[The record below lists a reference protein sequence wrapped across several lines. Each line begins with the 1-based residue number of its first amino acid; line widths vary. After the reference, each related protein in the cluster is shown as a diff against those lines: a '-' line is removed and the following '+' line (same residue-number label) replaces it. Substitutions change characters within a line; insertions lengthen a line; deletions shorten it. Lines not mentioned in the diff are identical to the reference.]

1 MRRAPERRVTLAD
14 VARTAGTSEATASRA
29 LKDDPRIGEATRAA
43 VHAAAQKLGYVPN
56 AAARSLRA
64 KRTHILGL
72 LVRDL
77 ADPVH
82 GKVAAGFE
90 EAAAGQGYAVF
101 IMTGSHDR
109 EREQRALTAFVEHR
123 ADGIVV
129 ASCVSDPGE
138 VLARVPAERVVF
150 VQPDYPGLA
159 RGEDPPARGVLRT
172 DDAAGFVATVEHLV
186 DRGYRRIAY
195 VGPGSEAADTIRR
208 AATAAALEHVS
219 RGPIR
224 FFDAGTDGWRDAS
237 MVAREIAADPP
248 EALVCYDDKLALA
261 VLDALRSTSL
271 VVPDDMAVTGFDGI
285 PAAHQSWPRLT
296 TVEVPS
302 VEVGRRAVEML
313 MASTREGRMPA
324 SEVMPVRFVVGD
336 STPPRTSQ
344 IAGRPVSA
352 VASASPGS
360 TS

>member
-1 MRRAPERRVTLAD
+1 
-14 VARTAGTSEATASRA
+14 
-29 LKDDPRIGEATRAA
+29 
-43 VHAAAQKLGYVPN
+43 
-56 AAARSLRA
+56 
-64 KRTHILGL
+64 
-72 LVRDL
+72 
-77 ADPVH
+77 
-82 GKVAAGFE
+82 
-90 EAAAGQGYAVF
+90 
-101 IMTGSHDR
+101 
-109 EREQRALTAFVEHR
+109 
-123 ADGIVV
+123 
-129 ASCVSDPGE
+129 
-138 VLARVPAERVVF
+138 
-150 VQPDYPGLA
+150 
-159 RGEDPPARGVLRT
+159 
-172 DDAAGFVATVEHLV
+172 
-186 DRGYRRIAY
+186 
-195 VGPGSEAADTIRR
+195 
-208 AATAAALEHVS
+208 
-219 RGPIR
+219 
-224 FFDAGTDGWRDAS
+224 

-248 EALVCYDDKLALA
+248 DALVCYDDKLALA
-261 VLDALRSTSL
+261 VLAALRATSL